1 MNSCMFTYTLVQL
14 CSWYDLIIT
23 TFVVANQCYTKCA
36 WIEFKHSH
44 IHTRERA
51 LNKERNREE
60 KTSSKNTAQRLLAQ
74 SALLTCSRSQWLS
87 EFALTFTHTLT
98 STHEIESERYAT
110 LRPYEWYCIIVFVCV
125 SLQFTFGSYAERRAR
140 ERWKNLSRCCM
151 PSYLNRVQPFSTVH
165 IITYNLF
172 FFLLLYSHYKRDAT
186 SR

>member
-1 MNSCMFTYTLVQL
+1 MNACMFTYTLVQL

-36 WIEFKHSH
+36 WIKFKHSH

-87 EFALTFTHTLT
+87 EFALTFTHT
-98 STHEIESERYAT
+98 HEHSWDWEREICHTTAIRVILYN
-110 LRPYEWYCIIVFVCV
+110 RVRVC
-125 SLQFTFGSYAERRAR
+125 LITIYFWLIRRAR
-140 ERWKNLSRCCM
+140 SQRAMKKFVALLCAKLFKPCPAVFNS
-151 PSYLNRVQPFSTVH
+151 SYYYLQSV
-165 IITYNLF
+165 